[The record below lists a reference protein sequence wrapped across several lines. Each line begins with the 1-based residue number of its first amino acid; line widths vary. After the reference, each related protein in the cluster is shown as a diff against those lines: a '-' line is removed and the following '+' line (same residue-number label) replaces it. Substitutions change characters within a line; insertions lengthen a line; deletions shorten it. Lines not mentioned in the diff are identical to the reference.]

1 MKKKACSE
9 NSCITKNKPAK
20 SNDHVSACNSL
31 LQILSYAYPIFINL
45 RCLNRLYRDREA
57 TLRLDG
63 GGGVAPLVTRY
74 WGGGAQDTFLV
85 KILKILGGHV
95 LPPATPAPRSQLHPC
110 IWYFILEII

>member
-63 GGGVAPLVTRY
+63 GG
-74 WGGGAQDTFLV
+74 
-85 KILKILGGHV
+85 
-95 LPPATPAPRSQLHPC
+95 LHR
-110 IWYFILEII
+110 